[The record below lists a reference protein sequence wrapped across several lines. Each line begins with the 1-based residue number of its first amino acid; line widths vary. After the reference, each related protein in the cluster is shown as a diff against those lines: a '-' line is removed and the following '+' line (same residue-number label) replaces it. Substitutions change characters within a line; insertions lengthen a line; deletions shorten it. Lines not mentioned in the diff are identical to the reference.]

1 MFWSD
6 ERHQEVS
13 LFLFL
18 FDTTKFI
25 LLSVFTVEKTF
36 CRKACSKSQ
45 LKSAKSP
52 LSVDVR
58 RSKRPCLNCLT
69 LTELTWL
76 PETQSVDIWKKCWAA
91 RRVTL
96 LSEKGDPG

>member
-25 LLSVFTVEKTF
+25 LLSVITVEKTF

-58 RSKRPCLNCLT
+58 RSKRPCLNCVA